1 MITSYIPK
9 IEDLWFKETM
19 LADPDT
25 MSYNHAWGGT
35 ISFPEEKWQTWYE
48 HWIKNPE
55 NKRYYRYLK
64 DDSGCFI
71 GEIAYHYDE
80 ELDIYLANVIV
91 HAPYRNKGYGSQGLD
106 LLCAAAKEHGIRFL
120 FDNIAIDNPAV
131 SLFLKHDFVED
142 YRDNDIVM
150 LKKEL

>member
-91 HAPYRNKGYGSQGLD
+91 HAPTETR
-106 LLCAAAKEHGIRFL
+106 
-120 FDNIAIDNPAV
+120 
-131 SLFLKHDFVED
+131 
-142 YRDNDIVM
+142 VM
-150 LKKEL
+150 VVKVWICCVLPLRSMASGFYLII

>member
-48 HWIKNPE
+48 HWIKNPDD
-55 NKRYYRYLK
+55 KRYYRYLK
-64 DDSGCFI
+64 DDSDCFT

-80 ELDIYLANVIV
+80 DLDIYLANVIV
-91 HAPYRNKGYGSQGLD
+91 YAPYRNKGYGSQGLD
-106 LLCAAAKEHGIRFL
+106 LLCAAAKEHGILFL

-131 SLFLKHDFVED
+131 SLFLKHDFVEE

>member
-1 MITSYIPK
+1 MITCYIPK

-35 ISFPEEKWQTWYE
+35 ISFP
-48 HWIKNPE
+48 
-55 NKRYYRYLK
+55 
-64 DDSGCFI
+64 
-71 GEIAYHYDE
+71 
-80 ELDIYLANVIV
+80 
-91 HAPYRNKGYGSQGLD
+91 
-106 LLCAAAKEHGIRFL
+106 KEHGIRFL
-120 FDNIAIDNPAV
+120 FDNIAIDNPAI